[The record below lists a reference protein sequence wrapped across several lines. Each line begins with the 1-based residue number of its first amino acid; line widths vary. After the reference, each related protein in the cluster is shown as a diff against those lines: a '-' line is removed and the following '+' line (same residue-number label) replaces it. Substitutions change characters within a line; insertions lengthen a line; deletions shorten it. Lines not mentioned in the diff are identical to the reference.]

1 MGLRCATASWVKLF
15 LYRGRALTGTGASLK
30 SRCRVKPIFLDILYS
45 FDKLLPTTSEWLAAG
60 EAEAGSAGE
69 QPAEE

>member
-1 MGLRCATASWVKLF
+1 MNMPRPAGAKHRTVTAVCGGWRISEI
-15 LYRGRALTGTGASLK
+15 AMPCQAD
-30 SRCRVKPIFLDILYS
+30 FLDFLFS
-45 FDKLLPTTSEWLAAG
+45 FDKLLPSTSEWLAAG

>member
-1 MGLRCATASWVKLF
+1 MIGTTIKLAISETAMPCQ
-15 LYRGRALTGTGASLK
+15 AD
-30 SRCRVKPIFLDILYS
+30 FLDFLFS
-45 FDKLLPTTSEWLAAG
+45 FDKLLPSTSEWLAAG

>member
-1 MGLRCATASWVKLF
+1 LHVFVENTILKFNFQHVSASWGW
-15 LYRGRALTGTGASLK
+15 RISETAMPCQAD
-30 SRCRVKPIFLDILYS
+30 FLDFLFS
-45 FDKLLPTTSEWLAAG
+45 FDKLLPSTSEWLAAG

>member
-1 MGLRCATASWVKLF
+1 LVVLLVGRGFPVSRWRGGLAMARCSISETAMPCQ
-15 LYRGRALTGTGASLK
+15 AD
-30 SRCRVKPIFLDILYS
+30 FLDFLFS
-45 FDKLLPTTSEWLAAG
+45 FDKLLPSTSEWLAAG

>member
-1 MGLRCATASWVKLF
+1 MARCSISETAMPCQ
-15 LYRGRALTGTGASLK
+15 AD
-30 SRCRVKPIFLDILYS
+30 FLDFLFS
-45 FDKLLPTTSEWLAAG
+45 FDKLLPSTSEWLAAG